1 LEELPET
8 ERRVTP
14 GGLGANDCGIT
25 VATGAADATGIG
37 VDGALGF
44 EVSAEASFSAM
55 TALAN
60 SVASAPQT
68 GHFTGAAMRPLTGSV
83 SNRNFAPQLQKTLT
97 SIFNVSL
104 WD

>member
-1 LEELPET
+1 
-8 ERRVTP
+8 
-14 GGLGANDCGIT
+14 LGTSDCGAAE
-25 VATGAADATGIG
+25 ATGATGTATTGAG
-37 VDGALGF
+37 DGAGF
-44 EVSAEASFSAM
+44 GTAVGGATAAASFSAM

-60 SVASAPQT
+60 SVASTPQT

-97 SIFNVSL
+97 SMFNVSV